1 MRAEL
6 KGKLVRFI
14 QRYDVLRRSARLRP
28 TLAALTVGVI
38 SFGIADLAS
47 AQSSLSVRP
56 SMNVG
61 PRAPTISSFGNV
73 GRVDQGFRST
83 PGDSGTGAS
92 SNSNDPPPKVKRST
106 SNNSGRPAANGAPPA
121 NELRYRSDE
130 VVILLNGSPPIAVA
144 EALSRNHRLTRVE
157 SQYLPSLGATMY
169 RWRIP
174 NGRSVTAVTN
184 EVAAAGGAS
193 WVQPNYVF
201 VGQQQSGV
209 AGEAV
214 EKTQNEGDAA
224 QYALAKLRLSEAHG
238 LAKGDKVLVAV
249 IDSGIDANH
258 PELQGV
264 IAGQYDALNSSEGP
278 HPHGTGIA
286 GIIAAHGRLLGAAP
300 AVHILAV
307 RAFGAAS
314 SGAEGTT
321 FSIIKGL
328 DWAMS
333 RGARVVN
340 MSFAGPADP
349 LLQRATASARQRG
362 AILIAAAGNAGPNS
376 PPLYPAADPNVIAVT
391 ATDVDDHLFPMA
403 NRGPFVAVAAPG
415 VDILVPIPGGS
426 YQVSSGTSFA
436 AAYVSGV
443 VALILER
450 RPKLLPDA
458 ARRVLL
464 TTAKDLGPKG
474 RDDQFGAG
482 LIDAYQAIMALEPKA
497 ASTVSSAPA
506 MR

>member
-1 MRAEL
+1 MSGPNL
-6 KGKLVRFI
+6 P
-14 QRYDVLRRSARLRP
+14 RP
-28 TLAALTVGVI
+28 L
-38 SFGIADLAS
+38 
-47 AQSSLSVRP
+47 
-56 SMNVG
+56 
-61 PRAPTISSFGNV
+61 
-73 GRVDQGFRST
+73 
-83 PGDSGTGAS
+83 
-92 SNSNDPPPKVKRST
+92 
-106 SNNSGRPAANGAPPA
+106 
-121 NELRYRSDE
+121 
-130 VVILLNGSPPIAVA
+130 
-144 EALSRNHRLTRVE
+144 
-157 SQYLPSLGATMY
+157 
-169 RWRIP
+169 
-174 NGRSVTAVTN
+174 
-184 EVAAAGGAS
+184 
-193 WVQPNYVF
+193 
-201 VGQQQSGV
+201 
-209 AGEAV
+209 
-214 EKTQNEGDAA
+214 
-224 QYALAKLRLSEAHG
+224 
-238 LAKGDKVLVAV
+238 
-249 IDSGIDANH
+249 
-258 PELQGV
+258 
-264 IAGQYDALNSSEGP
+264 
-278 HPHGTGIA
+278 
-286 GIIAAHGRLLGAAP
+286 
-300 AVHILAV
+300 
-307 RAFGAAS
+307 AFGAAS

-362 AILIAAAGNAGPNS
+362 AILIAAAGNAGPKS

-450 RPKLLPDA
+450 RPKLLPEA

-464 TTAKDLGPKG
+464 TTARDLGPKG

-497 ASTVSSAPA
+497 ANTVSSAPA